1 MPETPQP
8 PQAPLAHFFPILRWL
23 PAYQSR
29 WWRADL
35 FAGLTLWGILVPE
48 AIAHAIMAG
57 APLQAGLYTLLASL
71 AVYVLLGPSRQLVSA
86 STADSSIMM
95 AAVVAP
101 LALVQPDKYGALLIA
116 LPLLVGLIFL
126 VCGLLRLGFIASF
139 MSKPVMTGFVS
150 GLAIYIAV
158 SQAGKLLGL
167 PQGSGDSLQQ
177 VRNLLTHLPQ
187 ANWAASAVGLAA
199 LALLFGL
206 ERLAPRVPAA
216 LLVMI
221 LGIIVSTVCGLAGNC
236 GVQVVGPVPGG
247 LPGVSLPA
255 VSAADLLALLPGALA
270 VTLITFS
277 HALGTAQTFAAKH
290 GYEVDTSQ
298 EMMAMGVSNLG
309 AGLLGGLVSGGS
321 MSCTAVNDRTGAQTQ
336 AAQLVASAMV
346 VVTLLALMPLFHNLP
361 EAVLGAVII
370 HAVVHLLK
378 VGELWRFFRWQRS
391 EFCLSLAALLG
402 VVAIN
407 ILPGLLLAVVLS
419 LWRLI
424 WHASRLSI
432 SLLGQVPG
440 KKAVYGNVR
449 HHPEYRAVPGLAI
462 LRPNGPL
469 FFANAQRLK
478 DEVQALLHDQPRPD
492 AILLDLHANPG
503 LDLTTLDIVW
513 GLQAEA
519 RQAGVELLFSE
530 LAAKV
535 SDLFYRSGLLAE
547 VGEPRFFHTLDE
559 AVQDFLLRHAP
570 ATEVTAKG

>member
-1 MPETPQP
+1 
-8 PQAPLAHFFPILRWL
+8 
-23 PAYQSR
+23 
-29 WWRADL
+29 
-35 FAGLTLWGILVPE
+35 
-48 AIAHAIMAG
+48 
-57 APLQAGLYTLLASL
+57 
-71 AVYVLLGPSRQLVSA
+71 
-86 STADSSIMM
+86 MM

-101 LALVQPDKYGALLIA
+101 LALAQPDKYGALLIA

-177 VRNLLTHLPQ
+177 VRHLLTHLPQ

-221 LGIIVSTVCGLAGNC
+221 LGIIVSSVCGLAGNC

-298 EMMAMGVSNLG
+298 EMVAMGVSNLG

-449 HHPEYRAVPGLAI
+449 HHPEYRGVPGLAI

-469 FFANAQRLK
+469 FFANAQHLK
-478 DEVQALLHDQPRPD
+478 DEVQARLRDQPWPD
-492 AILLDLHANPG
+492 AILIDLHANPG

-519 RQAGVELLFSE
+519 WQAGVELLFSE
-530 LAAKV
+530 LAARV
-535 SDLFYRSGLLAE
+535 RDLFYRSGLLAE
-547 VGEPRFFHTLDE
+547 VGEARLFHTLDE
-559 AVQDFLLRHAP
+559 AVQDFP
-570 ATEVTAKG
+570 SATPPRQK